1 MASPP
6 LVLHVS
12 NEHPPVSADYGFLR
26 AFRELSAQGVLRHE
40 WIAPAATP
48 ERIAG
53 LAAGGLPDLVFVQS
67 PQPHPWT
74 RRDVAA
80 LLRRLGSPPVV
91 VWEGDAWGGR
101 KRLRARNVA
110 WLRHAD
116 GVYSVALG
124 RQAELLRRAG
134 GRPVRYVPHVT
145 PLCFA
150 EAPDEAPHE
159 GAAPRGVAL
168 VGSRLT
174 FCGIELIPD
183 DGERT
188 RLARE
193 LARVPD
199 CGLSIY
205 GRGWRGP
212 HAVGPVPYDD
222 QVAVMRR
229 ALITAG
235 WDRFRRHPGYFSDRL
250 PIAMS
255 AGRPHVTS
263 RQPDLGWLPG
273 PETGLHLTDTPR
285 EAAERVRD
293 LLGAGPERLLA
304 DGARGR
310 AWARAHLTELHAL
323 RHMLAHHLPVPAPRS
338 GPWPAIAALGT
349 G

>member
-12 NEHPPVSADYGFLR
+12 NERPPVSPDYGFLR
-26 AFRELSAQGVLRHE
+26 AFRELSADGVLRHE

-53 LAAGGLPDLVFVQS
+53 LAAGARPDLVFVQS
-67 PQPHPWT
+67 PQPHRWT
-74 RRDVAA
+74 ERAVAG
-80 LLRRLGSPPVV
+80 LLRTLGSPPVV

-101 KRLRARNVA
+101 KRLKARNVA

-150 EAPDEAPHE
+150 DSPDEATE
-159 GAAPRGVAL
+159 PRGVAL
-168 VGSRLT
+168 VGSLLT
-174 FCGIELIPD
+174 YCGVELLAD
-183 DGERT
+183 DGERA

-193 LARVPD
+193 LARVPG
-199 CGLSIY
+199 CELSIY
-205 GRGWRGP
+205 GRGWRGA
-212 HAVGPVPYDD
+212 HARGPVPYDD
-222 QVAVMRR
+222 QLTVMRR
-229 ALITAG
+229 ALITVG
-235 WDRFRRHPGYFSDRL
+235 WDRFRGHSGYFSDRL
-250 PIAMS
+250 PIALS
-255 AGRPHVTS
+255 AGRVHVSS

-273 PETGLHLTDTPR
+273 AESGLHLADTPR

-293 LLGAGPERLLA
+293 LLGAGPGRLLA
-304 DGARGR
+304 DGVRAA

-323 RHMLAHHLPVPAPRS
+323 RHMLSGHLPVPAPRS
-338 GPWPAIAALGT
+338 GPWPAIAALGSV
-349 G
+349 